1 MNGFLNLEC
10 RAQSMSHAL
19 KFYASFDADQSV
31 EIGTW
36 RSAHL
41 KATRRLKYAN
51 LAPRAEK

>member
-1 MNGFLNLEC
+1 
-10 RAQSMSHAL
+10 MSHAL